1 MPLPRVRS
9 CPTPSSRWAP
19 WGGGECGVGIYQGNL
34 LTKANASQG
43 IARKHS
49 ASPAQVVIRWALQ
62 HGMMALLGPIE
73 PHQPVAEALAAHRLA
88 LDEDDL
94 DAINALDGAQLP
106 RTSPWGLS

>member
-1 MPLPRVRS
+1 
-9 CPTPSSRWAP
+9 
-19 WGGGECGVGIYQGNL
+19 
-34 LTKANASQG
+34 
-43 IARKHS
+43 
-49 ASPAQVVIRWALQ
+49 
-62 HGMMALLGPIE
+62 MMALLGPIE